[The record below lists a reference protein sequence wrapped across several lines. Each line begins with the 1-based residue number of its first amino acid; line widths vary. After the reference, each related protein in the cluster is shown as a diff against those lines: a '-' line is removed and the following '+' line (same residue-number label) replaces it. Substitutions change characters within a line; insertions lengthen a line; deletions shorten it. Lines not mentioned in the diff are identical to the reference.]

1 MEINAKKCS
10 SSKHKEINAVSYCE
24 NCKIYMCNKCE
35 NIHSD
40 LHENHSLYKI
50 NKDFSEISFLYC
62 NEKGHFDKLRYY
74 CKDHNKLCCAF
85 CICKIKD
92 NDNGQ
97 HSNCNVCKINEIK
110 KEKKS
115 KLKENIKHL
124 EDLSIN
130 IIESINK
137 IKNVYNEI
145 NEKKEKLKL
154 TIQKIFTNIR
164 NELNNRE
171 DELLLDI
178 DNKFNNNYFDEKS
191 IKQIEKLPNKIK
203 ISLEKGKLL
212 DNDWDEENKLP

>member
-10 SSKHKEINAVSYCE
+10 SSKHNEINAVSYCE

-115 KLKENIKHL
+115 KLKEDIKHL

-137 IKNVYNEI
+137 IKNVYEEI

-154 TIQKIFTNIR
+154 KIQKIFTNIR
-164 NELNNRE
+164 NVLNNRE
-171 DELLLDI
+171 DELLLKVD
-178 DNKFNNNYFDEKS
+178 K
-191 IKQIEKLPNKIK
+191 
-203 ISLEKGKLL
+203 
-212 DNDWDEENKLP
+212 